1 MNVIDPLSDV
11 SVNTFGLRLPPVFD
25 GAVEMQSIAASYM
38 ALSEKDKLYSPTF
51 VSTYICTGLNFT
63 GAGAGAGGG
72 AGAGAAFL
80 ATAFFGAAFL
90 AGAFLAAAFFGAA
103 LGFFAVGFLV
113 GMVPPLDGVT
123 SITTCRLEGLTFTSQ
138 PR

>member
-72 AGAGAAFL
+72 A
-80 ATAFFGAAFL
+80 AFL